1 MKEKDDMQSY
11 LESKLQKLK
20 IEKEKDVEF
29 ETHELKEKK
38 KELEQENKKFLSESE
53 EIKGIILSQG
63 EPVDSTEGVDF

>member
-53 EIKGIILSQG
+53 EIKGIILS
-63 EPVDSTEGVDF
+63 

>member
-11 LESKLQKLK
+11 LESKIQKLK
-20 IEKEKDVEF
+20 REKEKDVEF

-53 EIKGIILSQG
+53 EIKGIILS
-63 EPVDSTEGVDF
+63 